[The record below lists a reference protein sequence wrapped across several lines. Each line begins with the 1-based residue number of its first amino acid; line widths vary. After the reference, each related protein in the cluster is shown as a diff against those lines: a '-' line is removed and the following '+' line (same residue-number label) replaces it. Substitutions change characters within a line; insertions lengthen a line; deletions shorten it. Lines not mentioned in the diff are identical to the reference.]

1 MDKTNLKK
9 GKAQDK
15 AKTKAR
21 ELTNEEARRVV
32 EVACKEADDVMQSMK
47 EPDKK
52 VKTLKPSVREDVIVL
67 VRKADPSLVLQ
78 YIKSN
83 KKEFVSGVFSSVFM
97 SAIRKC
103 LNSRLGSDGYPC
115 TENEDRSKRQKT
127 CSGESK
133 ALVPLN
139 SKSDATPQSVV
150 DKMAQ
155 HDRIGAESSRDEE
168 SGTS

>member
-1 MDKTNLKK
+1 MEKTNLKK
-9 GKAQDK
+9 GKTPDK
-15 AKTKAR
+15 SKTKAR
-21 ELTNEEARRVV
+21 ELSIEEARRVV
-32 EVACKEADDVMQSMK
+32 DVACKEADDVMQSMK

-52 VKTLKPSVREDVIVL
+52 VKTLKPSVREDVVLL

-115 TENEDRSKRQKT
+115 PENDDRSKRQKT
-127 CSGESK
+127 CPGENK

-139 SKSDATPQSVV
+139 SKLDG
-150 DKMAQ
+150 KAQ
-155 HDRIGAESSRDEE
+155 HLADKTALQDRSGAESSRDQE